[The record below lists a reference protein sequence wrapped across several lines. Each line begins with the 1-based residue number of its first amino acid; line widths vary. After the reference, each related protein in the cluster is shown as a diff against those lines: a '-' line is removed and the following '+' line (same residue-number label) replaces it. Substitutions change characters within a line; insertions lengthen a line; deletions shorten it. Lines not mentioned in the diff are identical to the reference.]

1 MARSYASVARAGLPV
16 APKPSVLRADAAAW
30 TPPPRCYYCGSAAD
44 TCPDCDRMRSYGCD
58 WERQP
63 VLDREGLDEGY
74 CSVHSRWPLPHAF
87 YTKKMAEFIPHTC
100 TGCRAKH
107 PWRAEDCVEITGFSY
122 EKSCFCH
129 PLDPMNVVRCAIY
142 HYTRLGEPKTSPKQK
157 AEWAQAA
164 YEKEMAF
171 SGDADKA
178 DELLVRVL
186 EPCDGSA

>member
-1 MARSYASVARAGLPV
+1 MARSWSSVVRSGLPQTP
-16 APKPSVLRADAAAW
+16 APSVLRATAAEW

-63 VLDREGLDEGY
+63 VLENGY
-74 CSVHSRWPLPHAF
+74 CAVHRSGGLGHAF
-87 YTKKMAEFIPHTC
+87 YTMKMAEFIPQTC
-100 TGCRAKH
+100 TGCRVKH

-142 HYTRLGEPKTSPKQK
+142 HFTRLGQPKTSPEQK
-157 AEWAQAA
+157 AAWAEAA
-164 YEKEMAF
+164 YAKEMAF
-171 SGDADKA
+171 SGDKERAEHLKA
-178 DELLVRVL
+178 RVL
-186 EPCDGSA
+186 GPCDGSA